1 MDGNLKSKVS
11 SIPTS
16 PGIYFF
22 KNNKDKII
30 YIGKAKSLRN
40 RVRSY
45 FSGIDKKDAKTQVMV
60 RHIVDI
66 DWMVVRSETE
76 ALLTEANLIKEHKPR
91 YNVFLKDDKTFP
103 YIRITNE
110 DYPQI
115 EIMRMKNLKKD
126 KHSYFGPYTDAYYLR
141 EVLKSIHKI
150 FPQTNQTLK
159 HLKIEGPVPKD
170 EYNEII
176 EKIKMFLKGRSGDV
190 RFGIKQKMD
199 EASENLRYEQAAKY
213 RDQLNAIDNFI
224 SKQKKVSH
232 DFMDRDIISMAAD
245 GISAVC
251 MLIRIRNGHL
261 VGRNRFLIH
270 VADDKDIAGNVQGFI
285 LQHYSASMD
294 YPKEI
299 LLREIKKYIEGPVR
313 ERRALGE
320 LDHPESSVINL
331 QNVSHNVT
339 KIKMVGDDVYGEVEI
354 LSTPAGNIL
363 KELFR
368 NGITVGISSRGMGS
382 VQESGNGTV
391 EVQDDF
397 ELLCFDFVSTPST
410 HGAFMK
416 PAGRSI
422 QELQEG
428 KIQVPEY
435 KYTNVNNIIRDII
448 CDNTGMCK
456 C

>member
-1 MDGNLKSKVS
+1 M
-11 SIPTS
+11 
-16 PGIYFF
+16 
-22 KNNKDKII
+22 
-30 YIGKAKSLRN
+30 
-40 RVRSY
+40 
-45 FSGIDKKDAKTQVMV
+45 
-60 RHIVDI
+60 
-66 DWMVVRSETE
+66 
-76 ALLTEANLIKEHKPR
+76 LLTEYRTFKVDKRLVEASIKENKSLVVKGVILRAEAKNQNGRIYPR
-91 YNVFLKDDKTFP
+91 
-103 YIRITNE
+103 
-110 DYPQI
+110 
-115 EIMRMKNLKKD
+115 
-126 KHSYFGPYTDAYYLR
+126 
-141 EVLKSIHKI
+141 
-150 FPQTNQTLK
+150 
-159 HLKIEGPVPKD
+159 
-170 EYNEII
+170 
-176 EKIKMFLKGRSGDV
+176 
-190 RFGIKQKMD
+190 
-199 EASENLRYEQAAKY
+199 
-213 RDQLNAIDNFI
+213 
-224 SKQKKVSH
+224 
-232 DFMDRDIISMAAD
+232 
-245 GISAVC
+245 
-251 MLIRIRNGHL
+251 
-261 VGRNRFLIH
+261 
-270 VADDKDIAGNVQGFI
+270 
-285 LQHYSASMD
+285 
-294 YPKEI
+294 EI
-299 LLREIKKYIEGPVR
+299 LEREIKKYAEGPIK

-339 KIKMVGDDVYGEVEI
+339 KVKMVGDDVYGEVEI

-416 PAGRSI
+416 PAGRAL

>member
-1 MDGNLKSKVS
+1 M
-11 SIPTS
+11 
-16 PGIYFF
+16 
-22 KNNKDKII
+22 
-30 YIGKAKSLRN
+30 
-40 RVRSY
+40 
-45 FSGIDKKDAKTQVMV
+45 
-60 RHIVDI
+60 
-66 DWMVVRSETE
+66 
-76 ALLTEANLIKEHKPR
+76 LLTEYRTFKVDKRLVEASIKENRSLVVKGVIQR
-91 YNVFLKDDKTFP
+91 A
-103 YIRITNE
+103 E
-110 DYPQI
+110 A
-115 EIMRMKNLKKD
+115 KN
-126 KHSYFGPYTDAYYLR
+126 
-141 EVLKSIHKI
+141 
-150 FPQTNQTLK
+150 QN
-159 HLKIEGPVPKD
+159 
-170 EYNEII
+170 
-176 EKIKMFLKGRSGDV
+176 GRV
-190 RFGIKQKMD
+190 
-199 EASENLRYEQAAKY
+199 
-213 RDQLNAIDNFI
+213 
-224 SKQKKVSH
+224 
-232 DFMDRDIISMAAD
+232 
-245 GISAVC
+245 
-251 MLIRIRNGHL
+251 
-261 VGRNRFLIH
+261 
-270 VADDKDIAGNVQGFI
+270 
-285 LQHYSASMD
+285 

-299 LLREIKKYIEGPVR
+299 LEREIQKYIAGPVR

-331 QNVSHNVT
+331 QNVSHNVI
-339 KIKMVGDDVYGEVEI
+339 KVKMVGDDVYGEVEI

-416 PAGRSI
+416 PAGRAL